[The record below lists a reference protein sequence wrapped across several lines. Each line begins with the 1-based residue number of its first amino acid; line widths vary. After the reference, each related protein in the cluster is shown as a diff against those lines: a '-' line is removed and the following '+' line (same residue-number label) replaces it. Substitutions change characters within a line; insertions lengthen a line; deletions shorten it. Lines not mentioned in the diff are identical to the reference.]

1 MTGRTTNDHYS
12 YTLYADPETARTF
25 DDRRFGGP
33 VGELVAGTQARVL
46 LEFLGPVQDRRIL
59 DVGTGTGRAALLL
72 ARAGAK
78 VTGIDASEPMLEV
91 ARTRAPEQGVGI
103 TFRTG
108 DAQSLEFP
116 DRSFDATVSF
126 RVLMH
131 TPRWRQCIS
140 ELCRVS
146 DQLVIVDYPASRSVA
161 ALQSAWRGVIHA
173 FGVRTE
179 PYRVFSHADIEDAF
193 KKAGFAIRSVH
204 KQFVL
209 PIALH
214 KAISSP
220 RFTLATENILG
231 RVGLRNVVGSPVTL
245 VAERCGP
252 S

>member
-1 MTGRTTNDHYS
+1 
-12 YTLYADPETARTF
+12 
-25 DDRRFGGP
+25 
-33 VGELVAGTQARVL
+33 
-46 LEFLGPVQDRRIL
+46 
-59 DVGTGTGRAALLL
+59 
-72 ARAGAK
+72 
-78 VTGIDASEPMLEV
+78 MLEV
-91 ARTRAPEQGVGI
+91 ARTRALEQGVGI

-108 DAQSLEFP
+108 DAQSLEFA
-116 DRSFDATVSF
+116 DRSFDATVSL

-131 TPRWRQCIS
+131 APRWRECIS

-161 ALQSAWRGVIHA
+161 VLQSAWRRVIHA

-179 PYRVFSHADIEDAF
+179 PYRVFSHGDIEDAF
-193 KKAGFAIRSVH
+193 KKAGFGIRSAH

-214 KAISSP
+214 KAINSR
-220 RFTLATENILG
+220 RFTLATENILES
-231 RVGLRNVVGSPVTL
+231 VGLRSIVGSPVTL